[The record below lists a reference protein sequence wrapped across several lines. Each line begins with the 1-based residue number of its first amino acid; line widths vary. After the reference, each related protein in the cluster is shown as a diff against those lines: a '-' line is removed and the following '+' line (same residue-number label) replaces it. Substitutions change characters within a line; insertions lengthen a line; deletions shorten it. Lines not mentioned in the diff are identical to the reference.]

1 MCITNCKYMLYM
13 YYLQK
18 YFKSVLY
25 CLHLMYLICDIGF
38 ILEHE
43 LLKIVLQIQAV
54 ERVAGIQKCF
64 LLFDMTRIIYTM
76 TAVEKDSHQ
85 VL

>member
-1 MCITNCKYMLYM
+1 
-13 YYLQK
+13 
-18 YFKSVLY
+18 
-25 CLHLMYLICDIGF
+25 MYLICDIGF

-85 VL
+85 VLWCDGLTPAVLSVLELCSKSYVTIT